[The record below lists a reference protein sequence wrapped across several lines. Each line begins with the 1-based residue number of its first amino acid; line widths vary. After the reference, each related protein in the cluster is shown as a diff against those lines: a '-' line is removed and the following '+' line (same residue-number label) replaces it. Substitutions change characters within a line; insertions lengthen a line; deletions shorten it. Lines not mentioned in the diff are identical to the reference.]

1 MDRVECV
8 CVCVCSYGAYANSK
22 KKKSIP
28 LSTSLDSLQYQP
40 WSSEVDK
47 CNPLLQTSD
56 RILETRQN
64 DEAALV

>member
-8 CVCVCSYGAYANSK
+8 CVCVLVRCLCQQQE
-22 KKKSIP
+22 KKSIP
-28 LSTSLDSLQYQP
+28 LSTPLDSLQYQP